1 MSEAKN
7 DMTNPVQ
14 QIVMREL
21 PRTQTTNP
29 IYVKEYGGPYP
40 TAYYET
46 HITRIECCGSD
57 PALFTAT
64 RVKTF
69 LKQSCYKFSCKKC
82 GREGGEGVTP
92 NDAARLW
99 NKTFA

>member
-1 MSEAKN
+1 
-7 DMTNPVQ
+7 
-14 QIVMREL
+14 MREL

-40 TAYYET
+40 TWYYDT
-46 HITRIECCGSD
+46 AINRQECCGAD
-57 PALFTAT
+57 PTLFTET

-69 LKQSCYKFSCKKC
+69 LKEACYKFECKGC
-82 GREGGEGVTP
+82 GREGGEYITP
-92 NDAARLW
+92 NGAAASW